1 MATLLDRRAAVA
13 ALLRDAGDTLVVT
26 GLGSPSY
33 DVHAA
38 GDRAET
44 YYLWGA
50 MGSAALVG
58 LGLAQAQ
65 PGRRVLVLT
74 GDGEQLMGLGGLA
87 TIAVAAPANLAIVI
101 IDNGHF
107 GETGMQT
114 SHTGFGIALDRLAAA
129 CGFAAH
135 SVVHDMAGAA
145 QCQSVRDPLGTGHG
159 QRRVNRNHRRDSAR
173 RGCGPGCRG
182 RFRARP
188 RPVRRP
194 PVAAAGRSGSCAGGN
209 PAAQRLGWPL

>member
-1 MATLLDRRAAVA
+1 MVTPLDRRAVVA
-13 ALLRDAGDTLVVT
+13 ELLRDRGDLLVAT
-26 GLGSPSY
+26 GLGSASY

-38 GDRAET
+38 GDEARN

-65 PGRRVLVLT
+65 PERRVLVIT

-87 TIAVAAPANLAIVI
+87 TIAIARPTNLAIVV

-114 SHTGFGIALDRLAAA
+114 SHTGLGLRLDDVASA
-129 CGFAAH
+129 CGFAKVDRAETMADVAALRDLLH
-135 SVVHDMAGAA
+135 APQAGPHLAVVTVKAENLPR
-145 QCQSVRDPLGTGHG
+145 SLPPRDAVHIK
-159 QRRVNRNHRRDSAR
+159 N
-173 RGCGPGCRG
+173 
-182 RFRARP
+182 RFRAT
-188 RPVRRP
+188 
-194 PVAAAGRSGSCAGGN
+194 
-209 PAAQRLGWPL
+209 LGLATA

>member
-1 MATLLDRRAAVA
+1 MVTPLDRRAAVA
-13 ALLRDAGDTLVVT
+13 LLLDRLGPDTLVIT

-38 GDRAET
+38 GDRQHT

-65 PGRRVLVLT
+65 PMRRVLVLT

-87 TIAVAAPANLAIVI
+87 TIGVAGPRNLDIVV

-107 GETGMQT
+107 GETGMQQ
-114 SHTGFGIALDRLAAA
+114 SHSGRGLSIDRVAAA
-129 CGFAAH
+129 CGFADTGAV
-135 SVVHDMAGAA
+135 SDMAAVEALAARLAGAA
-145 QCQSVRDPLGTGHG
+145 GGPRLYTLKVKAENLPRSLPPRDA
-159 QRRVNRNHRRDSAR
+159 VYMKN
-173 RGCGPGCRG
+173 
-182 RFRARP
+182 RFRAALGL
-188 RPVRRP
+188 
-194 PVAAAGRSGSCAGGN
+194 PVA
-209 PAAQRLGWPL
+209 

>member
-1 MATLLDRRAAVA
+1 MSPLDRRAVVA
-13 ALLRDAGDTLVVT
+13 ELLRDRGDLLVVT
-26 GLGSPSY
+26 GLGSASY

-38 GDRAET
+38 GDDPRT

-65 PGRRVLVLT
+65 PDRRVLVIT

-87 TIAVAAPANLAIVI
+87 TIAIARPANLSIMV

-114 SHTGFGIALDRLAAA
+114 SHTGFGLRLDEVASA
-129 CGFAAH
+129 CGFPRVDHAVTMHDVAALRDLLH
-135 SVVHDMAGAA
+135 GPQTGPHLAVV
-145 QCQSVRDPLGTGHG
+145 SVRAENLPRSLPP
-159 QRRVNRNHRRDSAR
+159 RDAVHIKN
-173 RGCGPGCRG
+173 
-182 RFRARP
+182 RFRA
-188 RPVRRP
+188 
-194 PVAAAGRSGSCAGGN
+194 A
-209 PAAQRLGWPL
+209 LGFATA